1 MHLTSVLYTLKI
13 SLAFS
18 EIFDKSKYLIN
29 KNKKNIFM
37 IRQDWGFCD
46 QILQAAAVF
55 DKKMKMFIFI
65 FWNAFH

>member
-18 EIFDKSKYLIN
+18 ETLDKSKYLIN
-29 KNKKNIFM
+29 QNKKNIFM

-46 QILQAAAVF
+46 QILQAAAIF

-65 FWNAFH
+65 F